1 MATYPKLVNKQFNS
15 PIKLYSPQNVQETLN
30 KQTQLLANGAVGID
44 FMHNKNVDKPGN
56 LANSA
61 VLRMLEE
68 EEERQRKGQPPS
80 LKRVAWP
87 PPAEPD
93 HQSGTPILEQEP
105 VFAQGGPQ
113 YHTTTSPNPLSRT
126 GQIDSRPQVQPVAH
140 QGSKSPVRPAPLK
153 PFQPQSPLPVAA
165 SSPVL
170 SHPSPILRQQSQGAA
185 SPGVRNQ
192 SPRPF
197 SPAGTVGTPT
207 RVVKPL
213 SPRGWAPVQPPV
225 FTTKPNQQ
233 QYQAPQ
239 PNQVTVPVQAQ
250 TQPPN
255 YSTSPQQQ
263 QYQPQPTQAFRPVA
277 ASAQPPPPSTIQ
289 LRQEVPVTQ
298 QPNPVFPSQPAT
310 ATLQGGTNMRG
321 DQKWPPAEV
330 KAAVAAENEARM
342 QLAKGPACR
351 PRKVKKDYS
360 QFFAQHALNATYPGY
375 RAPPGTQHYED
386 NSGMSSL

>member
-105 VFAQGGPQ
+105 VF
-113 YHTTTSPNPLSRT
+113 
-126 GQIDSRPQVQPVAH
+126 
-140 QGSKSPVRPAPLK
+140 
-153 PFQPQSPLPVAA
+153 
-165 SSPVL
+165 
-170 SHPSPILRQQSQGAA
+170 
-185 SPGVRNQ
+185 
-192 SPRPF
+192 
-197 SPAGTVGTPT
+197 
-207 RVVKPL
+207 
-213 SPRGWAPVQPPV
+213 
-225 FTTKPNQQ
+225 
-233 QYQAPQ
+233 
-239 PNQVTVPVQAQ
+239 AQ